1 MQVNVPLQGWLN
13 WRNKMTSALIE
24 LIRAVIRYDAAKLLP
39 DSRDGRYELECA
51 TYELREACAVL
62 AELEGETK

>member
-1 MQVNVPLQGWLN
+1 
-13 WRNKMTSALIE
+13 MTSALID